1 MSVQEL
7 VRRLP
12 RERRTLLCELLI
24 EIILD
29 SKKNDLPNDL
39 ALNIL
44 ALWTKNQLITID
56 KTLNL
61 IHTSYE
67 VDPEATRILLVKMGL
82 TSTPEMVE
90 VEQLAG
96 R

>member
-12 RERRTLLCELLI
+12 RDKRTLLCELLI
-24 EIILD
+24 DIILD
-29 SKKNDLPNDL
+29 SKKNDLPNEL

-44 ALWTKNQLITID
+44 ALWTKNQLITIS
-56 KTLNL
+56 KTLDL
-61 IHTSYE
+61 IQTSYE
-67 VDPEATRILLVKMGL
+67 VDPQATRILLVKLGL
-82 TSTPEMVE
+82 TSSSGTIE
-90 VEQLAG
+90 VKQLMD

>member
-24 EIILD
+24 DIILD